1 MFRSRKSTPSFSVT
15 IARAAL
21 ESIFDDCDKY
31 DADETGGRL
40 LGTYRT
46 TGSNT
51 AVQLMGVLEAGPN
64 AERSPVFFQQ
74 DGDHQEKLFRSI
86 EKRHPDVEHL
96 GNWHTHH
103 VNGLQTL
110 SGGDHTTYTKTV
122 NHKNH
127 NTDFFYALLVV
138 RKNARG
144 NPRYQVKHFFFRRD
158 DKTVYEVPNSEVR
171 VVDAPIYGAADDAAP
186 ATSTNGQANPERA
199 EDQRFFSDFHP
210 GFKAL
215 MSKSIGAPYWKGSI
229 PLVDGSKATI
239 ATIEGSE
246 KGRTVYSI
254 TAASDDPVV
263 ADLSAT
269 YRDRHFP
276 SARHA
281 VVEFERDAN
290 RALYRKKRG

>member
-1 MFRSRKSTPSFSVT
+1 
-15 IARAAL
+15 
-21 ESIFDDCDKY
+21 
-31 DADETGGRL
+31 
-40 LGTYRT
+40 
-46 TGSNT
+46 
-51 AVQLMGVLEAGPN
+51 
-64 AERSPVFFQQ
+64 
-74 DGDHQEKLFRSI
+74 
-86 EKRHPDVEHL
+86 
-96 GNWHTHH
+96 
-103 VNGLQTL
+103 
-110 SGGDHTTYTKTV
+110 
-122 NHKNH
+122 
-127 NTDFFYALLVV
+127 VV

-158 DKTVYEVPNSEVR
+158 DRTVYEVANSEVR

-186 ATSTNGQANPERA
+186 ATTNGQANPERA
-199 EDQRFFSDFHP
+199 EDQRFFSDFYP

-229 PLVDGSKATI
+229 PLVDGSRATI

-263 ADLSAT
+263 ADVSAT